1 MHIRQA
7 DICDLLMRCI
17 FSDRVTA
24 VVQTAARLTVQG
36 ADVHRVRF
44 VFFCH
49 IPGHCENV
57 CLKSCFISM
66 TAGQSTIKQ
75 PFSK

>member
-7 DICDLLMRCI
+7 DICNLLMRCI
-17 FSDRVTA
+17 FSDRLTA

-44 VFFCH
+44 C
-49 IPGHCENV
+49 
-57 CLKSCFISM
+57 
-66 TAGQSTIKQ
+66 TILSRHDIVKMYV
-75 PFSK
+75 